1 MHSLIIK
8 SLSSNFNENKKEK
21 KKKFKL
27 KNNRIKNF
35 KTNKK

>member
-1 MHSLIIK
+1 MIYKLIIIG
-8 SLSSNFNENKKEK
+8 NNEKKKKK